1 VKKAYEI
8 LIHNANVSGPHQHP
22 PPPPPPFW
30 KILHHAIPVKVE
42 LNRRG
47 VHYAMACLLCNNA
60 IETQDYLFLH
70 CDLARAVW
78 FGADIPIIHLTEA
91 TITVDIWVK
100 DLLKQH
106 NDLNNNTYDLQMIL
120 TLLWCIWFHR
130 NQICLKG
137 NNPIQLMEII
147 LTSKSL
153 LKRFLQTSSN
163 NAGNT
168 GWVRNI
174 VHATSWTPDTNWQV
188 LITTAGGAAKNGT
201 RHGMTYMGKNRDGQV
216 IFVGCKTTTTQD
228 SKLARLIAIR
238 EAIIKAT

>member
-1 VKKAYEI
+1 
-8 LIHNANVSGPHQHP
+8 
-22 PPPPPPFW
+22 
-30 KILHHAIPVKVE
+30 
-42 LNRRG
+42 
-47 VHYAMACLLCNNA
+47 MACLLCNNA

-120 TLLWCIWFHR
+120 TLLW
-130 NQICLKG
+130 
-137 NNPIQLMEII
+137 
-147 LTSKSL
+147 
-153 LKRFLQTSSN
+153 FLQTSSN

-201 RHGMTYMGKNRDGQV
+201 RHGMTYMGKNRDGQRMIILIEDKDIEQMWGSNHLSKWQLTT
-216 IFVGCKTTTTQD
+216 IFEDIKNLQQQHL
-228 SKLARLIAIR
+228 SLH
-238 EAIIKAT
+238 IKATPKQVLKETKSMALTASRTFLDVYHEYSMFCNSGSR